1 MKNNVLEYN
10 ETNINNS
17 WDYENGFYLTSP
29 VNRMGKQ
36 LAQYELYKK
45 IANIPGE
52 VLEFG
57 VYKGASII
65 RFATYRELLENT
77 YSRKII
83 RFDIFGE
90 FPKTDNDDDNKFIQ
104 RFEEQGGN
112 GISKEA
118 LEDFINHKNI
128 NNIELIKGNVFDT
141 LDEFLEKNKQIKI
154 SLLHLDLDV
163 YKPTKFIL
171 EKLYERM
178 VPGGIIVFDDYGT
191 VKGAT
196 DAIDE
201 FLKEKNKKIEKLSLC
216 YIPSFVVK

>member
-1 MKNNVLEYN
+1 MKNNILEYN
-10 ETNINNS
+10 ETNISNS

-45 IANIPGE
+45 IVNIPGE

-83 RFDIFGE
+83 GFDIFGE

-112 GISKEA
+112 GISKEV
-118 LEDFINHKNI
+118 LEDFIKHKNI

>member
-1 MKNNVLEYN
+1 MKNNILEYN
-10 ETNINNS
+10 ETNISNS

-45 IANIPGE
+45 IVNIPGE

-83 RFDIFGE
+83 GFDIFGE

-118 LEDFINHKNI
+118 LEDFIKHKNI
-128 NNIELIKGNVFDT
+128 NNIELIKGNIFDT

>member
-45 IANIPGE
+45 IVNIPVE

-83 RFDIFGE
+83 GFDIFGE

-104 RFEEQGGN
+104 RFEKQGGN
-112 GISKEA
+112 GISKES
-118 LEDFINHKNI
+118 LEDFIKHKKI

-201 FLKEKNKKIEKLSLC
+201 FLKGKNKKIEKLSLC

>member
-1 MKNNVLEYN
+1 M
-10 ETNINNS
+10 
-17 WDYENGFYLTSP
+17 
-29 VNRMGKQ
+29 
-36 LAQYELYKK
+36 
-45 IANIPGE
+45 PGE

-83 RFDIFGE
+83 GFDIFGE

-112 GISKEA
+112 GISKEV
-118 LEDFINHKNI
+118 LEDFIKHKKI

-178 VPGGIIVFDDYGT
+178 IPGGIIVFDDYGT